1 MNQPNRAKLTKGY
14 VERIKPGVK
23 DAFHWDT
30 EVKGF
35 GIRCTPTGKMTFIV
49 QGRVGGGGKEA
60 RLTIGTF
67 GVFTTDQ
74 ARDVAREHLRTMR
87 LGGDPRAIAK
97 QTKAAGVTLQQI
109 ADAYV
114 DRPGKLKESSKS
126 EITRHVATTFTAWKD
141 KPVVS
146 ITEDDV
152 RRRYREMLTRG
163 LRGKGPAPGQ
173 ANQAFSVLRA
183 LINFAGR
190 QHRQADGTPLILHN
204 PVSILKDDWIVLK
217 PRTSR
222 VPDARV
228 GAVWSS
234 LQLWRA
240 SAHNRDTASS
250 VDLVIFL
257 LVTGCRIGEA
267 APLTWD
273 RVNLEEGWFHLP
285 DPKNRNPVWLPL
297 SSQAVDLL
305 STRKRVEGSEYVFP
319 SWAGHI
325 KDPRD
330 MMKKVSEVAGE
341 KITPHD
347 LRRTYVTIAVA
358 KCGIDFTK
366 AELLTNHIPN
376 GSVTAKHYLETSRLQ
391 YLKPETQR
399 VADYIEDQ
407 AARLEG
413 ANVVSLRVAR
423 HSAD

>member
-1 MNQPNRAKLTKGY
+1 MSQPNRAKLTKGY
-14 VERIKPGVK
+14 VERIRPGAK

-30 EVKGF
+30 EIKGF
-35 GIRCTPTGKMTFIV
+35 GVRITPTGKMTFIV
-49 QGRVGGGGKEA
+49 QGRVEGSGKEA
-60 RLTIGTF
+60 RITIGAF
-67 GVFTTDQ
+67 GVFTVDQ
-74 ARDVAREHLRTMR
+74 ARDASREHLRTMR

-97 QTKAAGVTLQQI
+97 QTKAAGVTLQQV

-114 DRPGKLKESSKS
+114 ERPGKLKVSSQS
-126 EITRHVATTFTAWKD
+126 EITRHVATTFAAWKD

-146 ITEDDV
+146 ISEDDV
-152 RRRYREMLTRG
+152 RKRYREMLTKG
-163 LRGKGPAPGQ
+163 LRGQRGAPGQ

-204 PVSILKDDWIVLK
+204 PVSALKDDWIVLK

-222 VPDARV
+222 IPDGRI

-234 LQLWRA
+234 LGQWRA
-240 SAHNRDTASS
+240 EAHNRDTASS
-250 VDLVIFL
+250 IDLVIFL
-257 LVTGCRIGEA
+257 MLTGCRIGEA

-305 STRKRVEGSEYVFP
+305 TTRKRVDGSNYVFP
-319 SWAGHI
+319 SWSDAGHI

-330 MMKKVSEVAGE
+330 LMKKVSAVAGE

-347 LRRTYVTIAVA
+347 LRRTFTTVAVA
-358 KCGIDFTK
+358 MCGIDYYK
-366 AELLTNHIPN
+366 VELLTNHVPK
-376 GSVTAKHYLETSRLQ
+376 GVTARHYLETSRLQ
-391 YLKPETQR
+391 YLQPEAQR
-399 VADYIEDQ
+399 IADYIVEQ
-407 AARLEG
+407 AARAEG
-413 ANVVSLRVAR
+413 VNVVALHAG
-423 HSAD
+423 AA

>member
-14 VERIKPGVK
+14 VERIRPGAK
-23 DAFHWDT
+23 DTFYWDT

-49 QGRVGGGGKEA
+49 QGRVEGSGKEA
-60 RLTIGTF
+60 RITIGAF
-67 GVFTTDQ
+67 GVFTVDQ
-74 ARDVAREHLRTMR
+74 ARDAAREHLRTMR

-97 QTKAAGVTLQQI
+97 QTKAAGVTLQQV

-114 DRPGKLKESSKS
+114 ERPGKLKDSSKS
-126 EITRHVATTFTAWKD
+126 EITRHVATTFAAWKD

-152 RRRYREMLTRG
+152 RKRYREMLTKG
-163 LRGKGPAPGQ
+163 LRGQGGAPGQ

-204 PVSILKDDWIVLK
+204 PVSALKDDWIVLK

-222 VPDARV
+222 VPDGRI

-234 LQLWRA
+234 LRQWRA
-240 SAHNRDTASS
+240 AAHNRDTASS
-250 VDLVIFL
+250 IDLVIFL
-257 LVTGCRIGEA
+257 MLTGCRIGEA

-297 SSQAVDLL
+297 SSQAVELL
-305 STRKRVEGSEYVFP
+305 TTRKRVEGSNYVFP
-319 SWAGHI
+319 SWGDAGHI

-330 MMKKVSEVAGE
+330 IMKKVSAVAGE

-347 LRRTYVTIAVA
+347 LRRTFTTVAVA
-358 KCGIDFTK
+358 MCGIDYYK
-366 AELLTNHIPN
+366 VELLTNHVPK
-376 GSVTAKHYLETSRLQ
+376 GVTARHYLETSRLQ
-391 YLKPETQR
+391 YLQPEAQR
-399 VADYIEDQ
+399 IADYIDEQ
-407 AARLEG
+407 AARAEG
-413 ANVVSLRVAR
+413 ANVVAFRA
-423 HSAD
+423 